1 MDPKKKMKDISKKSR
16 FFYFLILCLMLCLG
30 LCLASCTDER
40 IIALGLEVDDFVIS
54 HAEDGPAAKPSQ
66 FSPGDV
72 IYIQFLLTDYELDA
86 QGMVWIQEDIVM
98 SDADGNR
105 VIVEGNIIND
115 RVTPP
120 EGADSIPIK
129 NKITLFD
136 TAVPGDYKIEINVR
150 DKIGGGTVHISTEI
164 TVE

>member
-1 MDPKKKMKDISKKSR
+1 MKGLSKRSKISI
-16 FFYFLILCLMLCLG
+16 FIPFCLILFFG
-30 LCLASCTDER
+30 LYLTSCSDER

-54 HAEDGPAAKPSQ
+54 HVEDGPAAKPPL

-72 IYIQFLLTDYELDA
+72 IYFQFLLTDYELDV
-86 QGMVWIQEDIVM
+86 QGMVWIQEDIIM
-98 SDADGNR
+98 LDAEGKR
-105 VIVEGNIIND
+105 VVVEGNIIND
-115 RVTPP
+115 RVKPP
-120 EGADSIPIK
+120 EGAKSIPIK

-150 DKIGGGTVHISTEI
+150 DKIGGGTVYISAGI

>member
-1 MDPKKKMKDISKKSR
+1 M
-16 FFYFLILCLMLCLG
+16 FCLILCFG
-30 LCLASCTDER
+30 LHLTSCSDKR
-40 IIALGLEVDDFVIS
+40 IIALGLAADDFVIS
-54 HAEDGPAAKPSQ
+54 HTEDGSAVKPPK

-72 IYIQFLLTDYELDA
+72 IYIQFLLSDYELDE
-86 QGMVWIQEDIVM
+86 QGMIWIQEDIVM
-98 SDADGNR
+98 LDADGIR

-150 DKIGGGTVHISTEI
+150 DKIGGGTVYISTEI

>member
-1 MDPKKKMKDISKKSR
+1 MKKISKTKK
-16 FFYFLILCLMLCLG
+16 FFSLLIFCLVLSLG
-30 LCLASCTDER
+30 LFLTSCSDKR
-40 IIALGLEVDDFVIS
+40 IIALGLEADNFVIS
-54 HAEDGPAAKPSQ
+54 HTEDGPAAKPLK

-72 IYIQFLLTDYELDA
+72 IYIHFLLKDYELDA

-98 SDADGNR
+98 TDSDGNR

-120 EGADSIPIK
+120 EGVESIPIK

-150 DKIGGGTVHISTEI
+150 DKIGGGTVNITTQI

>member
-1 MDPKKKMKDISKKSR
+1 MKKISKMGKIFSP
-16 FFYFLILCLMLCLG
+16 FIFCLILSLG
-30 LCLASCTDER
+30 LYITSCSDKR
-40 IIALGLEVDDFVIS
+40 IIALGLEADNFVIS
-54 HAEDGPAAKPSQ
+54 HTEDGPAAKPLK
-66 FSPGDV
+66 FSPSDV
-72 IYIQFLLTDYELDA
+72 IYIHFLLKDYELDA

-98 SDADGNR
+98 TDSEGNR

-120 EGADSIPIK
+120 EGAESIPIK

-150 DKIGGGTVHISTEI
+150 DKIGGGTVYIRSEI